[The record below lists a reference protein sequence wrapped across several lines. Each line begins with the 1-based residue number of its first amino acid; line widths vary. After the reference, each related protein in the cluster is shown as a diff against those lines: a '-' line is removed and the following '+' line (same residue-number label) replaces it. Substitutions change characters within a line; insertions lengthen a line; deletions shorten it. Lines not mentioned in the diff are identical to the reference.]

1 MRGPQPEGLPP
12 SHKGIYPSLEG
23 RNGGR
28 GGGERRENEYI
39 HVCVS
44 VYVCV
49 CPRKAGG
56 EGGTLFPFMVMLKK
70 ESSETILSNAFDQ
83 RQERLKLF
91 LVLLEQ

>member
-49 CPRKAGG
+49 CEICLKYANFTAKLWKLGIKRGG
-56 EGGTLFPFMVMLKK
+56 QSGRF
-70 ESSETILSNAFDQ
+70 
-83 RQERLKLF
+83 
-91 LVLLEQ
+91 